1 MKMLFLCLF
10 TFLVLNAC
18 DGRAEGSD
26 SIRPLTIITTEKK
39 RHDFTVEVALTPAQ
53 QQRGLMNR
61 TEMAKDAGMLFFFG
75 EEAERS
81 FWMKNTLIPL
91 DMIFIGNDGTII
103 KVHDSAIP
111 NDLTSVKSD
120 GPASAV
126 LELNGGV
133 AKTLGIKPGDK
144 VHHAFFGN
152 GFN

>member
-1 MKMLFLCLF
+1 MKTLFLCLF

-18 DGRAEGSD
+18 DGKAQGSD
-26 SIRPLTIITTEKK
+26 SIRPLSIITVGKK

-53 QQRGLMNR
+53 QQKGLMNR

-81 FWMKNTLIPL
+81 FWMKDTLIPL
-91 DMIFIGNDGTII
+91 DMIFIGGDGTIV

-120 GPASAV
+120 SPAAAV

-133 AKTLGIKPGDK
+133 AKTLGIKAGDK